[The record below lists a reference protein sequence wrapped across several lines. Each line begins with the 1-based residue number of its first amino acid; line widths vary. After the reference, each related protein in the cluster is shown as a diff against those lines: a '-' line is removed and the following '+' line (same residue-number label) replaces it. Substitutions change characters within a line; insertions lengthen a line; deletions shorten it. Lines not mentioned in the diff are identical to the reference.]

1 MAFSLRHMGRYD
13 LAACLTYIAYAGSS
27 VAVPVVLVE
36 IAGDLNFPLNSGG
49 QGAGGALQISRSIF
63 MVLAM
68 VLCGFAAGRW
78 GKRLTIGSSVIVMAL
93 GVGLAALAPSYGI
106 IVLALAAAGFGEGII
121 EGLSTPV
128 IQDLHRENEPGRYI
142 NFCHGFWSIGI
153 VLMTFVTGL
162 LLVRGVSWRYIL
174 AGVAA
179 VSVLLALCFLL
190 PEKRNVFT
198 DETADFKTTWERT
211 KQILSSGPFWIFFVL
226 MFVGGGAEFGLTF
239 WASSFVRLN
248 LNGTAAQGAMTTLIF
263 SAGMIAGRLG
273 SAALIPQ
280 KHLFRLLLCSAGAGA
295 AVSLALPFVH
305 TLWLGM
311 GLFLLLGV
319 ACAPLWPSTQ
329 SYCTDRLP
337 RLDPTVVYIILSCAG
352 TPGCG
357 FVTWILGE
365 LGDRF
370 TLRYSVLAVPVC
382 LALFVTLLALE
393 RLRKG
398 PQTER

>member
-1 MAFSLRHMGRYD
+1 MAFSLRRMGRYD

-36 IAGDLNFPLNSGG
+36 IAGDLNFPLNAGG

-78 GKRLTIGSSVIVMAL
+78 GKRLTIGYSVIVMAL
-93 GVGLAALAPSYGI
+93 GVGLAAFAPSYGI

-121 EGLSTPV
+121 EGLATPV
-128 IQDLHRENEPGRYI
+128 IQDLHREDEPGRYI
-142 NFCHGFWSIGI
+142 NFCHGFWSVGI
-153 VLMTFVTGL
+153 VIMTFVTGL

-179 VSVLLALCFLL
+179 AAVLPALCFLL
-190 PEKRNVFT
+190 PEKRKVFT
-198 DETADFKTTWERT
+198 DETADFRTTWERT
-211 KQILSSGPFWIFFVL
+211 KEIMRSGPFWLFFVL
-226 MFVGGGAEFGLTF
+226 MFAGGGAEFGLTF

-248 LNGTAAQGAMTTLIF
+248 LNGTAAQGAVTTLIF
-263 SAGMIAGRLG
+263 SVGMIVGRLG
-273 SAALIPQ
+273 AAALIPQ

-295 AVSLALPFVH
+295 AVSLALPFVND
-305 TLWLGM
+305 LRLGM

-357 FVTWILGE
+357 IVTWILGE

-370 TLRYSVLAVPVC
+370 TLRYGVLAVPAC
-382 LALFVTLLALE
+382 LILFVTLLLLE

-398 PQTER
+398 PQTDR

>member
-1 MAFSLRHMGRYD
+1 MAFSLRRMGRYD
-13 LAACLTYIAYAGSS
+13 LAACLTYIAYSGSS

-36 IAGDLNFPLNSGG
+36 IAGDLNFPLSSGG

-78 GKRLTIGSSVIVMAL
+78 GKRLTIGSSIIIMAL

-121 EGLSTPV
+121 EGLATPV
-128 IQDLHRENEPGRYI
+128 VQDLHREDEPGRYI

-153 VLMTFVTGL
+153 VLMTLVTGAL
-162 LLVRGVSWRYIL
+162 LIRGVSWRYIL

-179 VSVLLALCFLL
+179 VSVLPALCFLL
-190 PEKRNVFT
+190 PEKQKVFT
-198 DETADFKTTWERT
+198 DEAVDFKTTWART
-211 KQILSSGPFWIFFVL
+211 KQILSSGPFWLFFVL

-248 LNGTAAQGAMTTLIF
+248 LNGSAAQGAMTTLIF
-263 SAGMIAGRLG
+263 SVGMIIGRLG

-280 KHLFRLLLCSAGAGA
+280 KYLFRLLLCSAGAGA
-295 AVSLALPFVH
+295 AVSLALPFVQ

-337 RLDPTVVYIILSCAG
+337 RLDPTVVYIVLSCAG

-357 FVTWILGE
+357 IVTWILGE

-382 LALFVTLLALE
+382 LALFVTILLLE

>member
-36 IAGDLNFPLNSGG
+36 IAGDLNFPLTSGG

-78 GKRLTIGSSVIVMAL
+78 GKRLTIGGSVIIMAL
-93 GVGLAALAPSYGI
+93 GVGAAAFAPSYGI
-106 IVLALAAAGFGEGII
+106 IVLALAAAGFGERII
-121 EGLSTPV
+121 EGLCTPV
-128 IQDLHRENEPGRYI
+128 VQDLHREDEPGRYI

-153 VLMTFVTGL
+153 VLMTLVTGL

-174 AGVAA
+174 AGIAA
-179 VSVLLALCFLL
+179 VSVLPALGFLL
-190 PEKRNVFT
+190 PEKRKVFT

-211 KQILSSGPFWIFFVL
+211 KQILSSGPFWIFFIL

-248 LNGTAAQGAMTTLIF
+248 LNGSAAQGAMTTLIF
-263 SAGMIAGRLG
+263 SVGMIIGRLG

-280 KHLFRLLLCSAGAGA
+280 RHLFRLLLCSAGAGA
-295 AVSLALPFVH
+295 AVSLALPFVR

-329 SYCTDRLP
+329 SYCTDRLA

-357 FVTWILGE
+357 IVTWLLGE

-382 LALFVTLLALE
+382 LGLFVTLLLLE
-393 RLRKG
+393 RLREG
-398 PQTER
+398 PRTER